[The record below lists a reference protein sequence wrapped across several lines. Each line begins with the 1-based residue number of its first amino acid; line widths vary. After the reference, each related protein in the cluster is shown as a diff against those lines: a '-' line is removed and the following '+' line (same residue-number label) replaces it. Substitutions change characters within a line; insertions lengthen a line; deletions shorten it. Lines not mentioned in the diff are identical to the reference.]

1 MGRVELGRFVNL
13 ISRIELNPLFKKKK
27 KELIT
32 QPNLT
37 YQPLN
42 TDPIQWVGLDWVGF
56 NGLTVGVILGR
67 VRFTVTRNPTR

>member
-13 ISRIELNPLFKKKK
+13 ISRTELDPLFKKKK

-42 TDPIQWVGLDWVGF
+42 TDPIRWVRLDWVGF
-56 NGLTVGVILGR
+56 NGLAVGVILGR
-67 VRFTVTRNPTR
+67 VGFAVT

>member
-13 ISRIELNPLFKKKK
+13 ISRTELNPLFKKKK

-42 TDPIQWVGLDWVGF
+42 TDPIQRVGLDWVGF
-56 NGLTVGVILGR
+56 NGLIVGVILGR
-67 VRFTVTRNPTR
+67 VGFAVTWNPTR